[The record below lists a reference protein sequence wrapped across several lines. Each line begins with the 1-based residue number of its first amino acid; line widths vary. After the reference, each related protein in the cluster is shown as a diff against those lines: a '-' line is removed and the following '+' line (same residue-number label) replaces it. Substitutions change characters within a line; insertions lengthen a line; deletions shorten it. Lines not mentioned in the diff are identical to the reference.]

1 MKLGSFFPLSRIAA
15 AALALALFSGCGD
28 DDKDPT
34 PDPDNEEGPVYAAIT
49 QVSADGESQSYIVLT
64 DKVDVT
70 TPLVLDNA
78 IEVPGRALGSGI
90 AKNGLLYV
98 SSSEGAVVTRYK
110 LTANGTLEKDK
121 DSQGRDAEVSFQGSG
136 VSSIG
141 EYQHQFQYVSE
152 TKAYYIDG
160 RSGKVIVW
168 NPTAMTVTNAI
179 TLNGLTVEG
188 ALSTFAT
195 MPVRVGTKIIIP
207 IGWRPSAGIGITK
220 QAGVVV
226 VDTAT
231 DTAKIVTDDRC
242 GYVRD
247 GVVGPDGLV
256 YLATE
261 AYGAAVYRTAGAET
275 TPVPCLLRFNTQT
288 ETYDPDFFRDLGDM
302 TNGNATGSLLRGPN
316 GTAYLRVLDETS
328 YTVAPGVHPRAV
340 ASAAAWRFWQ
350 LNLTTFTATQV
361 TTLPASTGSTFL
373 YDVTDTRTLFT
384 EFTNNSSVTN
394 FRDLTSQNGAVA
406 FSTQGLVF
414 SFLQLR

>member
-1 MKLGSFFPLSRIAA
+1 MKIRSFFPLSRITA
-15 AALALALFSGCGD
+15 AALALSLFAGCND
-28 DDKDPT
+28 DDKDPEPT
-34 PDPDNEEGPVYAAIT
+34 PNTGPVYAAIT
-49 QVSADGESQSYIVLT
+49 QVSVDGESQSYIVLT

-70 TPLVLDNA
+70 TPLALENA

-110 LTANGTLEKDK
+110 LTAEGKLEKDK
-121 DSQGRDAEVSFQGSG
+121 DAQGRDAEVSFQGSG

-168 NPTAMTVTNAI
+168 NPTAMTVTSAI
-179 TLNGLTVEG
+179 TLTGLTIEG

-195 MPVRVGTKIIIP
+195 MPVRVGNKIIIP

-226 VDTAT
+226 VDTVA
-231 DTAKIVTDDRC
+231 DTATIVTDDRC

-261 AYGAAVYRTAGAET
+261 AYGAAVYRTAGPET
-275 TPVPCLLRFNTQT
+275 TPVPCLLRFNATTQT
-288 ETYDPDFFRDLGDM
+288 YDRAFFRNLADL

-316 GTAYLRVLDETS
+316 GTAYLRVLDETT
-328 YTVAPGVHPRAV
+328 YTVVPGVHPRPV
-340 ASAAAWRFWQ
+340 ASAVAWKFWQ
-350 LNLTTFTATQV
+350 LNLSTFTATEV
-361 TTLPASTGSTFL
+361 TTLPVSTGSTFL
-373 YDVTDTRTLFT
+373 YDVTDSRTLFT
-384 EFTNNSSVTN
+384 EFTSTSTTN

>member
-1 MKLGSFFPLSRIAA
+1 MKIRSFFPLSRITA
-15 AALALALFSGCGD
+15 AALALSLFAGCNDDD
-28 DDKDPT
+28 DDKDPDPT
-34 PDPDNEEGPVYAAIT
+34 PGTGPIYAAIT
-49 QVSADGESQSYIVLT
+49 QVSADNESLSYVVLT
-64 DKVDVT
+64 DKVDAT
-70 TPLVLDNA
+70 TPLSLENA

-98 SSSEGAVVTRYK
+98 SSSEGAVVTRYT

-152 TKAYYIDG
+152 TKAYYVDG

-168 NPTAMTVTNAI
+168 NPTAMTVTKAI
-179 TLNGLTVEG
+179 TLEGLAVEG
-188 ALSTFAT
+188 ALSTFASA
-195 MPVRVGTKIIIP
+195 PVRVGGKIIIP
-207 IGWRPSAGIGITK
+207 IGWRPSASIGITK
-220 QAGVVV
+220 QAGVIV
-226 VDTAT
+226 VDTAA

-261 AYGAAVYRTAGAET
+261 AYGAAVYRTAGPET

-288 ETYDPDFFRDLGDM
+288 ETYDTDFFRELGDL

-328 YTVAPGVHPRAV
+328 YTVVPGTHPRAV
-340 ASAAAWRFWQ
+340 ASASAWRFWQ
-350 LNLTTFTATQV
+350 LNLSTFVATQI
-361 TTLPASTGSTFL
+361 TTIPASTGSTFL
-373 YDVTDTRTLFT
+373 YDVTDSRTLFT

>member
-1 MKLGSFFPLSRIAA
+1 MKIRSFFPLSRITA
-15 AALALALFSGCGD
+15 AALALSLFAGCNDDD
-28 DDKDPT
+28 DDKDPDPT
-34 PDPDNEEGPVYAAIT
+34 PGTGPIYAAIT
-49 QVSADGESQSYIVLT
+49 QVSADNESLSYVVLT
-64 DKVDVT
+64 DKVDAT
-70 TPLVLDNA
+70 TPLSLENA

-152 TKAYYIDG
+152 TKAYYVDG

-168 NPTAMTVTNAI
+168 NPTAMTVTKAI
-179 TLNGLTVEG
+179 TLEGLAVEG
-188 ALSTFAT
+188 ALSTFASA
-195 MPVRVGTKIIIP
+195 PVRVGGKIIIP
-207 IGWRPSAGIGITK
+207 IGWRPSASIGITK
-220 QAGVVV
+220 QAGVIV
-226 VDTAT
+226 VDTAA

-261 AYGAAVYRTAGAET
+261 AYGAAVYRTAGPET

-288 ETYDPDFFRDLGDM
+288 EKYDTDFFRELGDL

-328 YTVAPGVHPRAV
+328 YTVVPGTHPRAV
-340 ASAAAWRFWQ
+340 ASASAWRFWQ
-350 LNLTTFTATQV
+350 LNLSTFVATQI
-361 TTLPASTGSTFL
+361 TTIPASTGSTFL
-373 YDVTDTRTLFT
+373 YDVTDSRTLFT